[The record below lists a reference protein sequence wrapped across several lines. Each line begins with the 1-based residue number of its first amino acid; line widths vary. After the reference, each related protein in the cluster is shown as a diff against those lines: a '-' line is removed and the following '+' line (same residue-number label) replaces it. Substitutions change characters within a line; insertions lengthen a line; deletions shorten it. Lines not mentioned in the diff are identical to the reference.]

1 MKTKQ
6 IEKKEESAFLNLFE
20 TGQLKSVKN
29 WKSELARYRQAAKF
43 TVQKTKSINIRLAQK
58 DVTNIKVMAA
68 RHGLPYQ
75 TFITS
80 VLHKISADR

>member
-1 MKTKQ
+1 MKSKQ

-20 TGQLKSVKN
+20 TGQLQSVKN
-29 WKSELARYRQAAKF
+29 WKSELARYRQSARF
-43 TVQKTKSINIRLAQK
+43 TSQKSKSINIRLAQK
-58 DVTNIKVMAA
+58 DVMKIKAMAA

>member
-1 MKTKQ
+1 MKSKQ
-6 IEKKEESAFLNLFE
+6 IKKKEESVFLNLFE
-20 TGQLKSVKN
+20 TGQLKAVKN

-43 TVQKTKSINIRLAQK
+43 TVQKSKSINIRLAQK
-58 DVTNIKVMAA
+58 DVTKIKAMAA

-80 VLHKISADR
+80 VLHKISTDR